1 MSNIV
6 SITNEEAL
14 TTSLAIAEG
23 VGNQHKNVMEL
34 IRTNLNDFE
43 SFGRVTFQTRPFET
57 AGGTQTKEYATL
69 NEPQATLLMTYM
81 RNSEIVKRFK
91 IRLVKAFYELA
102 NNKPPMSRMD
112 VLKLAMQAEEE
123 NIRLE
128 AAIEED
134 RPKVEFHD
142 RVAISEDAISV
153 GKAAKLIGTGRQR
166 LFDFLRQ
173 QGWVTRN
180 NEPYQAKI
188 TSGHMNVKLG
198 KWTHPDQGLQ
208 SSVTALV
215 TGKGLAELQKIYG
228 EPA

>member
-6 SITNEEAL
+6 SITNGEAL

-23 VGNQHKNVMEL
+23 VGNQHKNVIEL
-34 IRTNLNDFE
+34 IRANLSDFE
-43 SFGRVTFQTRPFET
+43 GFGRVAFETRPFET
-57 AGGTQTKEYATL
+57 AGGTQNKEYATL

-81 RNSEIVKRFK
+81 RNSEVVKQFK
-91 IRLVKAFYELA
+91 IRLVRAFYEQD

-112 VLKLAMQAEEE
+112 VLKLAMEAEEE
-123 NIRLE
+123 KLRLE
-128 AAIEED
+128 SVIEED

-153 GKAAKLIGTGRQR
+153 GKAAKLIGTGQKR
-166 LFDFLRQ
+166 LFAFLRQ
-173 QGWVTRN
+173 QGWITRT

-188 TSGHMNVKLG
+188 TSGHMDVKIG
-198 KWTHPDQGLQ
+198 KWSHPEQGLQ

-215 TGKGLAELQKIYG
+215 TGKGLTELQKIYG